1 MVVVQG
7 GLTKLKQMLQ
17 TLPRSEQK
25 IAQFM
30 IDHPQKATTLTAA
43 KLAEESHTSS
53 AAVIRLC
60 KSLGFNGFQQL
71 KMSVAIDMQKGVSS
85 GYRDV
90 TPNESFKDI
99 IDKVTNNT
107 IQTLNETTDVLNV
120 DDLHRAVEVLKQ
132 AETITF
138 IGFGASY
145 IAAMDAEQKFL
156 RINKNAQSFSDVHM
170 SAMTIANKG
179 PKDVVVGISFS
190 GETKEVER
198 LLTLANEKQCETI
211 SITRFGKTIVS
222 ERAHIPLHTSS
233 AKEAPYRSGA
243 TSSRIALLH
252 MIDILLMCLVSEE
265 YEQTIEHIDDTREAI
280 ASFFPNK

>member
-1 MVVVQG
+1 MVTVHG
-7 GLTKLKQMLQ
+7 GLTKLKQMLNS
-17 TLPRSEQK
+17 LPPSERK

-30 IDHPQKATTLTAA
+30 IDNPERSTMYTAA
-43 KLAEESHTSS
+43 KLAQASGTSS

-60 KSLGFNGFQQL
+60 KSLGFKSFQEL
-71 KMSVAIDMQKGVSS
+71 KISVAVDMKQEVAS

-99 IDKVTNNT
+99 INKVTNNT
-107 IQTLNETTDVLNV
+107 IQTLSETVHVIDVE
-120 DDLHRAVEVLKQ
+120 DLHRAVDVLKD
-132 AETITF
+132 AKSISF

-170 SAMTIANKG
+170 AAMTIANKG
-179 PKDVVVGISFS
+179 PGDVIVGISFS
-190 GETKEVER
+190 GKTKEVAQ
-198 LLTLANEKQCETI
+198 LLTLGNEKGCKTI
-211 SITRFGKTIVS
+211 SITKLGKSIVS
-222 ERAHIPLHTSS
+222 RQANISLHTSS

-265 YEQTIEHIDDTREAI
+265 YEQTVQHIDDTREAI
-280 ASFFPNK
+280 ATFFPN